1 MSALYLKCEPGEVAD
16 TVLLTGDPARV
27 DHIAAMMQDARVVA
41 QNREFYVTTGSY
53 RAQRFS
59 AVSSGI
65 GAPSAA
71 IAIEELAQLGV
82 KAIVR
87 VGTMM
92 GIGLPMGCLVAATGA
107 ARFEGTSSAYL
118 DMAFPAVPDW
128 ALAQCLIKAA
138 RAAGADV
145 RTGMTATYDAFY
157 PKMAP
162 ALVSRGLPDLELL
175 RRAGVIAL
183 DMETSLLYVLGACLR
198 LPVVSLCLITN
209 NADPFEVIPPDL
221 REKGE
226 QDLIQVVLDGLLAWS
241 AGRERD
247 TVN

>member
-16 TVLLTGDPARV
+16 CVLLTGDPARV
-27 DHIAAMMQDARVVA
+27 DRITAVMQDARVIA

-53 RAQRFS
+53 RGQRFS

-71 IAIEELAQLGV
+71 IAVEELAQLGA

-107 ARFEGTSSAYL
+107 ARFEGTSAAYL

-128 ALAQCLIKAA
+128 PLTQALIAAA

-145 RTGMTATYDAFY
+145 RTGITATYDAFY
-157 PKMAP
+157 PSMAP
-162 ALVSRGLPDLELL
+162 ALVNRGLPDLERL

-198 LPVVSLCLITN
+198 LPVVSLCLVTN
-209 NADPFEVIPPDL
+209 NADPFEIISSEL
-221 REKGE
+221 RDHGE
-226 QDLIQVVLDGLLAWS
+226 QVLIRAVLDGLLTWS
-241 AGRERD
+241 SD
-247 TVN
+247 Q